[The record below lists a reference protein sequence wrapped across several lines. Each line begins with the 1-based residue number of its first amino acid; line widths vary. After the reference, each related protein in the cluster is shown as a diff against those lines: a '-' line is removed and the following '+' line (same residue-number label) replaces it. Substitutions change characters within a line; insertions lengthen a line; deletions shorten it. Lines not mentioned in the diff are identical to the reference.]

1 MSMGVELYK
10 AAFSGKTVVFGAVS
24 DQLWLDLEDAPQK
37 VEFTEVKAI
46 CSDGTEPNRFR
57 SAMIRRF

>member
-10 AAFSGKTVVFGAVS
+10 AAFFGKTVVFGAVS

-37 VEFTEVKAI
+37 VDLQK
-46 CSDGTEPNRFR
+46 
-57 SAMIRRF
+57 